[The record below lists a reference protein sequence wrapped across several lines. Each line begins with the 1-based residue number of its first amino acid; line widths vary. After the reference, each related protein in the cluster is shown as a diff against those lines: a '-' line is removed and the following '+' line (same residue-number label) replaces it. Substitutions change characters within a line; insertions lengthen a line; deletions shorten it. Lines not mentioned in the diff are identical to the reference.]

1 VSRRSGWIT
10 ETIRFEP
17 VGLTA
22 RKSCKCAACGKWLR
36 RQRRFEQT
44 LNPYNRVNGIPKS
57 AGEILAEEH
66 AKAAEWKQRPETC
79 SACLEIAESS

>member
-1 VSRRSGWIT
+1 VIT

-22 RKSCKCAACGKWLR
+22 HKSVKCQSCGKRLR

-44 LNPYNRVNGIPKS
+44 VNPYNRLHGIPKT
-57 AGEILAEEH
+57 ATEILTEER
-66 AKAAEWKQRPETC
+66 AKAADWRQQPETC
-79 SACLEIAESS
+79 TACSEAAGPS

>member
-1 VSRRSGWIT
+1 VIT

-22 RKSCKCAACGKWLR
+22 YKNVKCASCGKRLR

-44 LNPYNRVNGIPKS
+44 LNPYNRKDGYPKS
-57 AGEILAEEH
+57 AGEILAEER
-66 AKAAEWKQRPETC
+66 AKAAEWKQQPETC
-79 SACLEIAESS
+79 GTCAETRGSP